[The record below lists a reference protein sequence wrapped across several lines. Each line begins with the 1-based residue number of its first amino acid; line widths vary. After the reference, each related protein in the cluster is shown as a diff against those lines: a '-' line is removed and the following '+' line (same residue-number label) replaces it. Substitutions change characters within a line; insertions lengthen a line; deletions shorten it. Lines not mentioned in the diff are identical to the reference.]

1 MDESILNSVK
11 RQLGLAEDY
20 VPFDAELI
28 MHINGALRILNQ
40 LGVGTL
46 GFSITDSTS
55 KWSDFI
61 TDAPNLYNE
70 VIPYVAMKVRLVWDP
85 PTIGSVVSALQ
96 ELVKEYEWRISIQR
110 ESDAL
115 DEE

>member
-1 MDESILNSVK
+1 MDESILDSVK

-20 VPFDAELI
+20 TPFDTELI
-28 MHINGALRILNQ
+28 MHINGVLRILNQ
-40 LGVGTL
+40 LGVGVL

-55 KWSDFI
+55 KWSEFI
-61 TDAPNLYNE
+61 PDAPNLYSE

-115 DEE
+115 NEE